1 MKRLVSII
9 IMILIS
15 LLTVSCSITPMKTN
29 TDSNAVETDSSN
41 IKNDDKGTTS
51 SKKTTTINALVPKG
65 NSTLWYYNNMG
76 AVKLPE
82 GIELNL
88 LSTTDKDALAIEP
101 DKIITK
107 LLAHSNEFDIYFI
120 GSDQELAKSI
130 VDKGYYV
137 DLLQNDKLKAYFD
150 KMYPQIKKWSMSGDK
165 TFGFPTSL
173 WPDTHMVMR
182 EEQLEK
188 LGYSI
193 DDLKTFDDVLKF
205 NDDWR
210 NSKYRSEIGKG
221 VYASMNEVC
230 PYIIKSYL
238 LSHYDYEKMYEEVD
252 TKEFRDLLKGVKEL
266 SKNTELGDW
275 NTFRSEQNYL
285 SALPVGI
292 FNLYPIYLSQS
303 DNGEM
308 IPAPV
313 PLVGSETPGKYSMP
327 VSFYIINPYSKNID
341 AAMEVMVQIAEMS
354 KHLGMRDLLY
364 KDMESYQCDNKDCSY
379 GSTLTRIYNDKKMF
393 SYMGNFYDKYEMYFA
408 FPGMEDIL
416 ATCSEYMQDNI
427 QLDEAIE
434 RIKQNISV
442 VQRENAQ

>member
-1 MKRLVSII
+1 MKRPVSII
-9 IMILIS
+9 IIVLIS
-15 LLTVSCSITPMKTN
+15 LFTVSCSITPMKTN
-29 TDSNAVETDSSN
+29 TDSNDIKTESN
-41 IKNDDKGTTS
+41 GIKNDNKGTTS
-51 SKKTTTINALVPKG
+51 RKKTITINALVPKG
-65 NSTLWYYNNMG
+65 NSNLWYYNNMG

-107 LLAHSNEFDIYFI
+107 LLSHSNEFDIYFI
-120 GSDQELAKSI
+120 GSDQEFAKSI

-165 TFGFPTSL
+165 VFGFPTSL
-173 WPDTHMVMR
+173 WPDAHMLMR
-182 EEQLEK
+182 EEQLKK
-188 LGYSI
+188 LDYSI
-193 DDLKTFDDVLKF
+193 DDLKTFADVLEF
-205 NDDWR
+205 NNVWR
-210 NSKYRSEIGKG
+210 SSKYRSEIGKG
-221 VYASMNEVC
+221 VYASMNEVF

-238 LSHYDYEKMYEEVD
+238 LSHYDYGRMYEEVD
-252 TKEFRDLLKGVKEL
+252 TKEFRDLLKGVKDL
-266 SKNTELGDW
+266 SKNTEFGDW
-275 NTFRSEQNYL
+275 NKFSSEQNYL
-285 SALPVGI
+285 STLPVGI

-303 DNGEM
+303 DGGEM
-308 IPAPV
+308 VPAPV

-327 VSFYIINPYSKNID
+327 VSFYIINPYSDNID

-364 KDMESYQCDNKDCSY
+364 KDMESYQCDNKDCQY
-379 GSTLTRIYNDKKMF
+379 GDTLTKIYNDKKMF
-393 SYMGNFYDKYEMYFA
+393 SYMENFYDKYEMYFA

-416 ATCSEYMQDNI
+416 VTCSDYMQDNI
-427 QLDEAIE
+427 TLDEAIE
-434 RIKQNISV
+434 KIKQNISV